1 MGDFVV
7 GESRAAGSR
16 GARVAAR
23 AERTLVARVTEAQH
37 TGGSLSEGDDTEAE
51 SSVVKRQ
58 SVPSWSKRRRKFF
71 FARQSRPRVDCCE
84 RKKEKT
90 ATDNVPKGGMGGR
103 HAATHTAIFKYL
115 GDELKMTS

>member
-1 MGDFVV
+1 MGEIVV

-58 SVPSWSKRRRKFF
+58 SVPAWSKRRRKFF
-71 FARQSRPRVDCCE
+71 FARQSPC
-84 RKKEKT
+84 
-90 ATDNVPKGGMGGR
+90 
-103 HAATHTAIFKYL
+103 
-115 GDELKMTS
+115 